1 MWVKNNRAGK
11 ADGRR
16 RLREALKAHKSW
28 KPADSASVL
37 RFTDQLDVS
46 GCTAPQVI
54 LSAIMSCHIVYDQ
67 PHLKL
72 VHAARVWSML
82 QEKCMKPA

>member
-1 MWVKNNRAGK
+1 MWILLQKEAGVWVKNNRAGK

-46 GCTAPQVI
+46 GCTAPQVFSFDA
-54 LSAIMSCHIVYDQ
+54 LAS
-67 PHLKL
+67 
-72 VHAARVWSML
+72 
-82 QEKCMKPA
+82 

>member
-1 MWVKNNRAGK
+1 MRVKGNRAGK

-28 KPADSASVL
+28 KPADSARVL

-46 GCTAPQVI
+46 GCTAPQVN
-54 LSAIMSCHIVYDQ
+54 
-67 PHLKL
+67 P
-72 VHAARVWSML
+72 
-82 QEKCMKPA
+82 

>member
-1 MWVKNNRAGK
+1 MQWAPLQTEPGVWIKNNRAGK

-16 RLREALKAHKSW
+16 RLREALRAHKSW
-28 KPADSASVL
+28 KPADSARVL

-54 LSAIMSCHIVYDQ
+54 
-67 PHLKL
+67 
-72 VHAARVWSML
+72 ARH
-82 QEKCMKPA
+82 